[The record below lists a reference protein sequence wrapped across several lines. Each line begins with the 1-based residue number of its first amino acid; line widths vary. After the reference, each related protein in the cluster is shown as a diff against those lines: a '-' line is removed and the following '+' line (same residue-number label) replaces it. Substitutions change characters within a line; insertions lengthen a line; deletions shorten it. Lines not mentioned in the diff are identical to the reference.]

1 MVIKLGGNRVY
12 SKQNLNIVLMKKI
25 QNEMSKKINNALKKR
40 ELTMP
45 QAELLA
51 ELMESEQNKM
61 TLKELEKSLH
71 LSQPV
76 TSEIVTRLEN
86 KGYVETFGN
95 KQDKRIKVVKITKLG
110 QRQAKVAGKY
120 IENVERKMLFC
131 LTKNERKNF
140 DELLQ
145 KVWETLE

>member
-1 MVIKLGGNRVY
+1 MY

-25 QNEMSKKINNALKKR
+25 QKEMSKKINNALKKR

-95 KQDKRIKVVKITKLG
+95 EQDKRIKVVKITKLG

>member
-25 QNEMSKKINNALKKR
+25 QNEMSKKINTALKKR

-95 KQDKRIKVVKITKLG
+95 EQDKRIKVVKITKLG

>member
-95 KQDKRIKVVKITKLG
+95 EQDKRIKVVKITKLG

>member
-1 MVIKLGGNRVY
+1 MVIKLGGNKVY

-95 KQDKRIKVVKITKLG
+95 EQDKRIKVVKITKLG

>member
-1 MVIKLGGNRVY
+1 MY

-95 KQDKRIKVVKITKLG
+95 EQDKRIKVVKITKLG